1 MGGKQQNK
9 RYGIK
14 TYNIDIS
21 TPAAPLDA
29 IAPDG
34 IEEARRLRPRLF
46 IFAWSRSLR
55 DFIWE
60 NIQNVLACSE
70 WVDHKK

>member
-46 IFAWSRSLR
+46 IFA
-55 DFIWE
+55 
-60 NIQNVLACSE
+60 
-70 WVDHKK
+70 